1 MIVGQRQPNKVN
13 ESRGR
18 NKNNLKIIPKSNK
31 LVQALNLPSVMNVNP
46 RSIYNKL
53 KEFQTFVLEENI
65 DCIFMSESWERPD
78 NPLDQVIDLPS
89 HTVISNPH
97 QRKGVGGRP
106 ALIINSEKYIIKN
119 LTQSLIEIPWGVE
132 ATWALITPKKLTNN
146 SMIKHI
152 AVCSFYS
159 KPRSR
164 SKSLLLDHIS
174 QAFNIISAKYT
185 EGLHFILAGD
195 SNCLKLDNILNL
207 SPYFRQMVTGVT
219 RLNPP
224 KMLDPVITTLSRF
237 YQTPLCLPP
246 LDSDPDCDGTAA
258 DHLIVVMRPVDTL
271 NNIPARSYREVKVR
285 PFTHSGM
292 SLFRSWIEKE
302 TWDLVLSENSVN
314 KKSEILQKMVL
325 DKLNEY
331 CPEKLRRFSSDDK
344 PWFTSQLKKLDRRR
358 RREYNLNRRS
368 KKYLQLHKLFNKK
381 VLLAKK
387 QFKSKMIDDILVA
400 KSSQWYSKLKR
411 VTNYEKKEAEY
422 IQVEQI
428 SQLSD
433 IAQAEAIAN
442 NFSEISNQYKP
453 LQRNQIETPLIP
465 SHSVPKFTPTKV
477 RTYLQSIKTNK
488 SSPPGDIPAK
498 IIKEFAMFLSI
509 PVADIINS
517 GISLGEWPKIYKH
530 EIITPVPKQFP
541 PETIDMLRPISNLL
555 NLNKIMEKIVCEM
568 IVDDMKQQID
578 KKQFGNQKHLGI
590 QHYLIKMIH
599 RIVTNL
605 DNSSKG
611 EVKAV
616 LCLFI
621 DYKQA
626 FSRQDHTL
634 GIKSFIANGVRSSL
648 IPILMSYFEDREM
661 RVKWHGEIS
670 DPKKLPGGGAMGATL
685 GIWEYLSQTNNN
697 SDCVPEEDRFKFV
710 DDLSILEI
718 INLLNV
724 GLSEFDF
731 HSQVPS
737 DIPVDGHYLDANNLK
752 SQHYLNEISEW
763 SDRHQMIISQQKTKA
778 MIFNYTNNYQFGTR
792 LKLQNE
798 NIECVQ
804 KMKLLGTWVNA
815 DLTWDDNCAYLIK
828 KVNSRMALI
837 RSILSFGAS
846 RKEMVHF
853 WITFCRSVLEQ
864 SCVVWHN
871 SLTQDN
877 SVDLERTQKSFAKLI
892 LKDEYENY
900 NEALLKL
907 NLHTLADRRE
917 NISLKFAKDGLKF
930 NTLTDLIRKNEKT
943 HPMKI
948 RKSEAFNVNF
958 SNTERMKKSSILY
971 IQNLLNN
978 EN

>member
-1 MIVGQRQPNKVN
+1 M
-13 ESRGR
+13 
-18 NKNNLKIIPKSNK
+18 
-31 LVQALNLPSVMNVNP
+31 
-46 RSIYNKL
+46 
-53 KEFQTFVLEENI
+53 
-65 DCIFMSESWERPD
+65 
-78 NPLDQVIDLPS
+78 
-89 HTVISNPH
+89 
-97 QRKGVGGRP
+97 
-106 ALIINSEKYIIKN
+106 
-119 LTQSLIEIPWGVE
+119 TQSLIEIPWGVE
-132 ATWALITPKKLTNN
+132 ATWALITPKNLTNN

-195 SNCLKLDNILNL
+195 SNDLKLDNILNL

-258 DHLIVVMRPVDTL
+258 DHLIVVMRPVDIL
-271 NNIPARSYREVKVR
+271 NNIPARTYKEVKVR

-292 SLFRSWIEKE
+292 SLFRSWIENE

-314 KKSEILQKMVL
+314 KKSEILQKMML

-344 PWFTSQLKKLDRRR
+344 PWFTTQLKKLDRKR

-368 KKYLQLHKLFNKK
+368 KKYLQLQKIFFKK
-381 VLLAKK
+381 VLIAKK

-411 VTNYEKKEAEY
+411 MTNYEKRGAEC

-433 IAQAEAIAN
+433 DAQAEAIAN
-442 NFSEISNQYKP
+442 NFSEISNQYQP
-453 LQRNQIETPLIP
+453 LQRNKIETPFIP
-465 SHSVPKFTPTKV
+465 SHSIPKFTPTKV
-477 RTYLQSIKTNK
+477 RTYLQTIKTNK

-509 PVADIINS
+509 PIADIINS

-530 EIITPVPKQFP
+530 ETITPVPKQFP

-555 NLNKIMEKIVCEM
+555 NFNKIMEKIICEM
-568 IVDDMKQQID
+568 IVDDMKNHID

-611 EVKAV
+611 EAKAV

-634 GIKSFIANGVRSSL
+634 GIKSFIDNGVRPSL

-661 RVKWHGEIS
+661 RVKWHGKIS

-731 HSQVPS
+731 ESQVPS
-737 DIPVDGHYLDANNLK
+737 DIPVNGLYLDAEKLK
-752 SQHYLNEISEW
+752 SQHYLNKISEW
-763 SDRHQMIISQQKTKA
+763 SDRQQMIVSQKKTKA
-778 MIFNYTNNYQFGTR
+778 MIFNFTDNYQFGTR
-792 LKLQNE
+792 LKLKNE
-798 NIECVQ
+798 NIECVE
-804 KMKLLGTWVNA
+804 KMKLLGTWVNTS
-815 DLTWDDNCAYLIK
+815 LTWDDNCSYLIK
-828 KVNSRMALI
+828 KVNGRMTLI
-837 RSILSFGAS
+837 RSLFSFGAS
-846 RKEMVHF
+846 KKEMVHF
-853 WITFCRSVLEQ
+853 WVTFCRSVLEQ
-864 SCVVWHN
+864 SCVIWHN
-871 SLTQDN
+871 SLTHEN
-877 SVDLERTQKSFAKLI
+877 SVDLERTQKTFAKLI
-892 LKDEYENY
+892 LMDEYQSY
-900 NEALLKL
+900 NDALLKL
-907 NLHTLADRRE
+907 NLDTLAKRRE
-917 NISLKFAKDGLKF
+917 TISLKFAKDGLKF
-930 NTLTDLIRKNEKT
+930 DTLTDLIRKNEKK

-948 RKSEAFNVNF
+948 RKSENFNVNF
-958 SNTERMKKSSILY
+958 SNTERMKKSSIVY

-978 EN
+978 EKEN